1 METTDNSRQRQK
13 NRCKRK
19 EGKTM
24 YEISSKPE
32 GLLFYSSGANGF
44 TADIAEGRAD
54 TTFLNAVEIKPDS
67 KLGQYFECDDRQRF
81 AYKAPGNIYAER
93 GTLHFFWRSRYAVG
107 PTEFPIFRVSFA
119 DHSSWEQVWLRVDY
133 NGHGFEAFITDINLS
148 RARVSAEVKPFPAPD
163 EWTSLAVSWD
173 ETYGIRLYVNGK
185 LSAFEERPA
194 VYYTGL
200 DQFGPHSRIIG
211 TWNVSSAYN
220 YIRGGDIAHISIFD
234 HMLTD
239 EQVLTLSQGEFPA
252 DLAGAE
258 VSMNHPAAKQEWLRR
273 NGWDNAN
280 LLPPRLPAEK
290 TSIRKVEIHDA
301 YDLKRWWWK
310 ACDSIRETTWP
321 GVYNRSK
328 LKGRSDYFMLPDW
341 DCYSLS
347 GKAITFHLPDE
358 PWNHIEI
365 SGSAWGKMEVV
376 DENEKSLELLF
387 NRAQGRERSFHP
399 VQKHTGKRI
408 RFTNQVQEEPIGD
421 ISIFHLAEGNAP
433 ENAPSL
439 TYTLHAGLYQMGNDA
454 ETAELRR
461 FINGRF
467 APYER
472 HIVTALPEGVSPQ
485 SLPAPERDPDGG
497 FPMVNIVIPYEY
509 DSSQGM
515 DGIEL
520 SLPALSFHGEGENIC
535 LSVQIKDPLWY
546 YRNLAHF
553 NFTVKEGEKAVL
565 WFDTRDRI
573 LPKNRCLY
581 ITIAC
586 SESGFTPEILE
597 GASLRVVMKPAA
609 EALKEHIPDRVTQVR
624 DNYANILEEGPHQK
638 EFDMFNRLYGDLMDV
653 LEYDPENEIARFYY
667 NDYFNTTKKYMP
679 KFRGDKFKPRW
690 NPTPCPEDVPLWA
703 FRQCEYMGYMRR
715 LLDFFID
722 ERQIENG
729 EFGGGLSDDGDF
741 TTVWAAGAAMGIK
754 PDKVKRSLFRNCDA
768 FYAQGMFTNGLPS
781 LQTDQL
787 HSSEE
792 GLISVNQCLCL
803 DPSNPKYPEK
813 AMETSRALWWITG
826 VNKAGHRHIKSSYY
840 NGAKM
845 ATEWPWGVTDQVS
858 FYAFSPCVTL
868 ARYNGTPILKK
879 ILLELADGLAAHYH
893 DGVLHHYI
901 VYETDEELDP
911 KKGRSHGA
919 ESILMPAYR
928 LTGDRKYKDI
938 IPPRPSYERLSRDV
952 TDKDKLAERYN
963 WMVEGAWN
971 REYINTLGHPW
982 IDRITY
988 NMFDIQADRMGGM
1001 CNTRFYCYYPENG
1014 ISWKFHVDENVEKLA
1029 VVVPYNSEREI
1040 KIVAFNISDTPITA
1054 DIIGGEILPGVWKF
1068 SQGIDTN
1075 GDDLPDSSL
1084 SVRNVPFERS
1094 LPVTVTFPPKVYTVL
1109 LLELE
1114 KEGIPYFERCDLGIT
1129 EEDLTMMPHGLQVR
1143 IHSLGAKESQDTIVA
1158 LRNPKGKIVRT
1169 APVRALPAPEQL
1181 FPIQWEVPIPVYG
1194 LPQDLTGWSVEIDPD
1209 NKLNEITRANNVAVI
1224 PKNLKR
1230 IGY

>member
-1 METTDNSRQRQK
+1 MFEHPAPDGSR
-13 NRCKRK
+13 
-19 EGKTM
+19 
-24 YEISSKPE
+24 PE
-32 GLLFYSSGANGF
+32 GLLFYTSGVNGF
-44 TADIAEGRAD
+44 DADIASGRGD
-54 TTFLNAVEIKPDS
+54 TTFLSSVEIRPDP
-67 KLGQYFECDDRQRF
+67 KLGQYFECGDRQRF
-81 AYKAPGNIYAER
+81 AYKAPGNIYAQR
-93 GTLHFFWRSRYAVG
+93 GTLSFFWRSRYPVG

-133 NGHGFEAFITDINLS
+133 NGRGFEAFITDINLS
-148 RARVSAEVKPFPAPD
+148 RARVSADVSPFPAPNQ
-163 EWTSLAVSWD
+163 WTFLTVAWD
-173 ETYGIRLYVNGK
+173 ETYGIKLHINGK
-185 LSAFEERPA
+185 LSAWEERPA
-194 VYYTGL
+194 VYFTGL

-234 HMLTD
+234 RMLTD
-239 EQVLTLSQGEFPA
+239 EQIETLSQGRFPQNLPRLEMSL
-252 DLAGAE
+252 D
-258 VSMNHPAAKQEWLRR
+258 SPSSRREWLQR
-273 NGWDNAN
+273 NGWDDFA
-280 LLPPRLPAEK
+280 LLPPALPAEHA
-290 TSIRKVEIHDA
+290 SIRKVEIHDA

-310 ACDSIRETTWP
+310 GCDGIRETTWP

-347 GKAITFHLPDE
+347 GKAITFHLPEE
-358 PWNHIEI
+358 PWNHVEI

-376 DENEKSLELLF
+376 DEAGQAMENLF
-387 NRAQGRERSFHP
+387 SRPQGRERSFHQVHP
-399 VQKHTGKRI
+399 HTGSRI

-421 ISIFHLAEGNAP
+421 ISVFCLKEGGVP
-433 ENAPSL
+433 KDAPSRS
-439 TYTLHAGLYQMGNDA
+439 YTLHPGLYGGERP

-461 FINGRF
+461 FVNGRF

-472 HIVTALPEGVSPQ
+472 HIMTALPEGTAPD
-485 SLPAPERDPDGG
+485 SLAAPELDPDGG
-497 FPMVNIVIPYEY
+497 FPMVNIVVPYEY
-509 DSSQGM
+509 DPSQGL
-515 DGIEL
+515 DGVEL
-520 SLPALSFHGEGENIC
+520 SLPALPEAAC
-535 LSVQIKDPLWY
+535 LSVQIRDPLWY
-546 YRNLAHF
+546 HRNLTHF
-553 NFTVKEGEKAVL
+553 NFTVRAGERPVL

-573 LPKNRCLY
+573 LPKGRCLY
-581 ITIAC
+581 LILSC
-586 SESGFTPEILE
+586 SSAAFTPALLE
-597 GASLRVVMKPAA
+597 GASLRLVMKPAA

-624 DNYANILEEGPHQK
+624 DNYANILEEGPRHK
-638 EFDMFNRLYGDLMDV
+638 EFDMFNRLYADLMDV

-667 NDYFNTTKKYMP
+667 NDYFNTTKKYVQE
-679 KFRGDKFKPRW
+679 FRGDKFKPHW

-703 FRQCEYMGYMRR
+703 FRQCEFMGYMRR

-741 TTVWAAGAAMGIK
+741 TTIWAAGAAMGIK
-754 PDKVKRSLFRNCDA
+754 PEKVKRSLFKNCDA
-768 FYAQGMFTNGLPS
+768 FYDQGMFTNGLPS

-803 DPSNPKYPEK
+803 DPSNPKYLER

-826 VNKAGHRHIKSSYY
+826 VNCAGHRHIRSSYY

-868 ARYNGTPILKK
+868 ARFNGTPILKK

-928 LTGDRKYKDI
+928 LTGNRMYKDI
-938 IPPRPSYERLSRDV
+938 IPPRPSYQRLSRKV
-952 TDKDKLAERYN
+952 TDKEKLAGRYN

-1014 ISWKFHVDENVEKLA
+1014 ISWKFHIDDEVEKLA
-1029 VVVPYNSEREI
+1029 VVVPYCCDREI
-1040 KIVAFNISDTPITA
+1040 KIVAFNISDKPIVA
-1054 DIIGGEILPGVWKF
+1054 DVIGGEILPGTWTF
-1068 SQGIDTN
+1068 TQGVDTD
-1075 GDDLPDSSL
+1075 GDDLPDEDISSRD
-1084 SVRNVPFERS
+1084 VTFERE
-1094 LPVTVTFPPKVYTVL
+1094 LPVTVTFPPKVYTIL
-1109 LLELE
+1109 SLKLK
-1114 KEGIPYFERCDLGIT
+1114 KEGVPYFERCDLGIT

-1143 IHSLGAKESQDTIVA
+1143 IHSLGAKESTDTIVA
-1158 LRNPKGKIVRT
+1158 LRNPQGEIVRT
-1169 APVRALPAPEQL
+1169 APIRALPAPDQL
-1181 FPIQWEVPIPVYG
+1181 FPIHWEVPIPVYG
-1194 LPQDLTGWSVEIDPD
+1194 LPEDLSGWTVEIDPE
-1209 NKLNEITRANNVAVI
+1209 NELHEITRANNAVVI

>member
-1 METTDNSRQRQK
+1 MAGNLTAE
-13 NRCKRK
+13 K
-19 EGKTM
+19 EGKYM
-24 YEISSKPE
+24 YEMSSKPE

-44 TADIAEGRAD
+44 TADVAEGRSD
-54 TTFLNAVEIKPDS
+54 TTFLNAVEIKSDP

-93 GTLHFFWRSRYAVG
+93 GTLNFFWRSRYPVG

-119 DHSSWEQVWLRVDY
+119 DHSSWEQVWLRIDY

-148 RARVSAEVKPFPAPD
+148 RARVSAEVSPFPQPG
-163 EWTSLAVSWD
+163 EWTFLTVSWD
-173 ETYGIRLYVNGK
+173 EIYGIKLYVNGK
-185 LSAFEERPA
+185 LSACEERPA

-200 DQFGPHSRIIG
+200 DQFGPHSRIVG

-239 EQVLTLSQGEFPA
+239 KQVLMLSEGKFPQN
-252 DLAGAE
+252 LAK
-258 VSMNHPAAKQEWLRR
+258 AKINMENPSIRQEWLQR
-273 NGWDNAN
+273 NGWDKEG
-280 LLPPRLPAEK
+280 LLPPMLPAER
-290 TSIRKVEIHDA
+290 TSVRKVEIHDA

-310 ACDSIRETTWP
+310 GCDGIRETTWP

-347 GKAITFHLPDE
+347 GKAITFHMPDE

-376 DENEKSLELLF
+376 DENGNHLESLF
-387 NRAQGRERSFHP
+387 DRSQGRERSFNQ
-399 VQKHTGKRI
+399 VQTHTGKRV
-408 RFTNQVQEEPIGD
+408 RFTNEVQEEPIGD
-421 ISIFHLAEGNAP
+421 MSVFYLTEGSAPNNAVTF
-433 ENAPSL
+433 S
-439 TYTLHAGLYQMGNDA
+439 YTLHAGYYQIGEGS

-461 FINGRF
+461 FINGRYM
-467 APYER
+467 PYER
-472 HIVTALPEGVSPQ
+472 HIVTALPEGVSPD
-485 SLPAPERDPDGG
+485 SFPVPEYEPDGG
-497 FPMVNIVIPYEY
+497 FPMVNIVIPYQY
-509 DSSQGM
+509 NASLGM
-515 DGIEL
+515 DGMEL
-520 SLPALSFHGEGENIC
+520 SLPAFSFPGQKENI
-535 LSVQIKDPLWY
+535 SFSIQIKDPLWY

-553 NFTVKEGEKAVL
+553 NFTVKPGEKPIL

-581 ITIAC
+581 IMIAC
-586 SESGFTPEILE
+586 SNAGFTPEALE
-597 GASLRVVMKPAA
+597 GASLRLVMKPAKD
-609 EALKEHIPDRVTQVR
+609 ALEEHISDRITQVR
-624 DNYANILEEGPHQK
+624 DNYANILEEGPRHK
-638 EFDMFNRLYGDLMDV
+638 EFDMFNRLYADLMDV

-667 NDYFNTTKKYMP
+667 NDYFNITKKYAP
-679 KFRGDKFKPRW
+679 QFRGDKFKPHW
-690 NPTPCPEDVPLWA
+690 NPTPCPEDSPLWA

-722 ERQIENG
+722 QRQIENG

-741 TTVWAAGAAMGIK
+741 TTIWASGAAMGIK

-803 DPSNPKYPEK
+803 DPSNPKYLEK

-826 VNKAGHRHIKSSYY
+826 VNQAGHRHIKSSYY

-893 DGVLHHYI
+893 DGILHHYI

-911 KKGRSHGA
+911 QKGRSHGA

-928 LTGDRKYKDI
+928 LTGDKKYKDI
-938 IPPRPSYERLSRDV
+938 IPPRPSYERLSRGV
-952 TDKDKLAERYN
+952 TDKEKLAERYN

-1014 ISWKFHVDENVEKLA
+1014 ISWKFHIDEEAEKLA

-1040 KIVAFNISDTPITA
+1040 KIVAFNISGKPITA
-1054 DIIGGEILPGVWKF
+1054 DIIGGEILPGIWNL

-1075 GDDLPDSSL
+1075 GDDLPDDEISNRSI
-1084 SVRNVPFERS
+1084 SFERS
-1094 LPVTVTFPPKVYTVL
+1094 MPVTVTFPPKVYTIIQL
-1109 LLELE
+1109 NLE
-1114 KEGIPYFERCDLGIT
+1114 KDGVPYFERCDLGIT
-1129 EEDLTMMPHGLQVR
+1129 EEDLTMMPHGLQVK
-1143 IHSLGAKESQDTIVA
+1143 IHSLGAKESLETLIA
-1158 LRNPKGKIVRT
+1158 LRNPEGQIVRT
-1169 APVRALPAPEQL
+1169 APVRGLPAPEQL
-1181 FPIQWEVPIPVYG
+1181 FPIHWEVPIPVYG
-1194 LPQDLTGWSVEIDPD
+1194 LPQDLTGWSVEIDPE
-1209 NKLNEITRANNVAVI
+1209 NRLHEITRANNMVVI